1 MKIDINPIQT
11 ELNELAGNRKVK
23 IKLDKRMDISTSVSE
38 TDQGFYIRLN
48 PTRINTPKQL
58 ENHLNMCREAVG
70 GEY

>member
-11 ELNELAGNRKVK
+11 ELNDLSGNRKVK
-23 IKLDKRMDISTSVSE
+23 VKLDKRMDISTSVSE

-48 PTRINTPKQL
+48 PTRIHTPNQL

-70 GEY
+70 GEW